1 MAAAAA
7 NFFSS
12 AVDKLFESVGHV
24 FGVDGFK
31 PLQKLCLASLLKG
44 QDVLACLP
52 TGYFSQRNRFPS
64 VLFRCSTRS
73 MWIPPPFLGWLLV

>member
-52 TGYFSQRNRFPS
+52 TGYGKSFPS
-64 VLFRCSTRS
+64 VLFRCNTRS
-73 MWIPPPFLGWLLV
+73 MWIPPPFLGWLFV